1 MRSKKDFFNGMI
13 TGACCMGLI
22 AGLFIAV
29 PSIKNRNSAAD
40 NIHKVTQSSEFN
52 EKYEAI
58 CKNIDTYYLN
68 PNDVKTED
76 VSNGLFKGMLESI
89 GDKYAAYYS
98 PEDYK
103 DLLETTQGQYAGIGA
118 YVAVNSKTG
127 DIVIVNPFKGAPAD
141 KAGVKSG
148 DIIITVAGKSVVGKE
163 LSDVTELMKGEAG
176 TDVEVSLIRDGEP
189 IDITITREIVD
200 VPTVT
205 HELIAEYNIGYIYVS
220 SFDEMTS
227 KQFREAI
234 DDIENK
240 GADGLVVDVRNNG
253 GGVLAAVID
262 MLDRM
267 LPEGLIMYTENK
279 NGRDNEY
286 YSNAEESY
294 DKPYAVLINGY
305 SASASEVFA
314 GAIKDYGYGKIIGTK
329 SYGKGVVQTIFPL
342 NTGDNSAIKVTTS
355 KYFTPNGTN
364 IDGVGI
370 EPDINVEFDSNQ
382 QIRSGD
388 YVIDN
393 QLLEALNDVTSRI
406 K

>member
-1 MRSKKDFFNGMI
+1 
-13 TGACCMGLI
+13 
-22 AGLFIAV
+22 
-29 PSIKNRNSAAD
+29 
-40 NIHKVTQSSEFN
+40 
-52 EKYEAI
+52 
-58 CKNIDTYYLN
+58 
-68 PNDVKTED
+68 
-76 VSNGLFKGMLESI
+76 
-89 GDKYAAYYS
+89 
-98 PEDYK
+98 
-103 DLLETTQGQYAGIGA
+103 
-118 YVAVNSKTG
+118 
-127 DIVIVNPFKGAPAD
+127 
-141 KAGVKSG
+141 
-148 DIIITVAGKSVVGKE
+148 
-163 LSDVTELMKGEAG
+163 
-176 TDVEVSLIRDGEP
+176 
-189 IDITITREIVD
+189 
-200 VPTVT
+200 
-205 HELIAEYNIGYIYVS
+205 
-220 SFDEMTS
+220 MTS

-370 EPDINVEFDSNQ
+370 EPDINVEFDSDQ

>member
-1 MRSKKDFFNGMI
+1 M
-13 TGACCMGLI
+13 
-22 AGLFIAV
+22 
-29 PSIKNRNSAAD
+29 
-40 NIHKVTQSSEFN
+40 
-52 EKYEAI
+52 
-58 CKNIDTYYLN
+58 
-68 PNDVKTED
+68 
-76 VSNGLFKGMLESI
+76 
-89 GDKYAAYYS
+89 
-98 PEDYK
+98 
-103 DLLETTQGQYAGIGA
+103 
-118 YVAVNSKTG
+118 
-127 DIVIVNPFKGAPAD
+127 
-141 KAGVKSG
+141 
-148 DIIITVAGKSVVGKE
+148 GKE